1 MNRTL
6 KALQETLLEKGLRWT
21 RPRQQVVNVFLRE
34 RRPLTIAEV
43 YKRLDKRQAHLA
55 SVYRAVEA
63 LCSLGILTKVDQVDE
78 GQRYEL
84 SDQYRKH
91 HHHLICQA
99 CGRVEDFE
107 DCFVADLE
115 ERIKKLTKFRV
126 VKHEVRFLGLCQAC
140 VS

>member
-1 MNRTL
+1 MDRTL
-6 KALQETLLEKGLRWT
+6 KIFQDALLGKGLRWT
-21 RPRQQVVNVFLRE
+21 EPRRQVARVFSRE

-43 YKRLDKRQAHLA
+43 YRRLDKKHAHLA

-84 SDQYRKH
+84 SDQYQKH

-99 CGRVEDFE
+99 CGQVEDFE
-107 DCFVADLE
+107 DCFAADIE
-115 ERIKKLTKFRV
+115 DRIKKLKKFRV
-126 VKHEVRFLGLCQAC
+126 VKHEMRFLGVCQAC
-140 VS
+140 AS